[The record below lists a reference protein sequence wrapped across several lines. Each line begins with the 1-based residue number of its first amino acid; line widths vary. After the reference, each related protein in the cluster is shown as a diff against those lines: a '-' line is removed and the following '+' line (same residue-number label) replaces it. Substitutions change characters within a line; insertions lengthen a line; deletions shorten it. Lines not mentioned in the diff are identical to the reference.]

1 MAFGSAGGV
10 TAELEI
16 VALETASNYSD
27 GSYFPLEFNVLAAV
41 NSTIGGAD

>member
-10 TAELEI
+10 KAALET

-27 GSYFPLEFNVLAAV
+27 GDNFPLEFNVLAAI
-41 NSTIGGAD
+41 NSTVGGAV

>member
-10 TAELEI
+10 TAALAT

-27 GSYFPLEFNVLAAV
+27 GDNFPLEFNVLAAI
-41 NSTIGGAD
+41 NSTVGGAV